1 MFHGKALITM
11 NGNEKMKAA
20 RSIAI
25 ICMTVFSCCTAA
37 RAGDPVDEVRQ
48 TLQDYEQ
55 AWSRH
60 DAHAVADF
68 YFEPAM
74 RVSKGGPVVRATR
87 ADQETF
93 FEGYLRAIVARGFE
107 RSEWESLDARLLD
120 AQTAIASG
128 IAVRHRAD
136 GSVLERV
143 AVTYE
148 LWHTDNG
155 WKIFLSATHAP
166 ETVLQF
172 R

>member
-1 MFHGKALITM
+1 
-11 NGNEKMKAA
+11 MKSIRRGAVFCIAGLAFCTVAWAA
-20 RSIAI
+20 
-25 ICMTVFSCCTAA
+25 
-37 RAGDPVDEVRQ
+37 DPLDEVRQ
-48 TLQDYEQ
+48 TLQAYEQ

-93 FEGYLRAIVARGFE
+93 FDGYLRAIVARGYE
-107 RSEWESLDARLLD
+107 RSEWESLDARLFD
-120 AQTAIASG
+120 PQTALASG
-128 IAVRHRAD
+128 ISVRYRAD

-143 AVTYE
+143 AVTYQ
-148 LWHTDNG
+148 LWNTGKG

>member
-1 MFHGKALITM
+1 MMRIGNTMASGLAAALLC
-11 NGNEKMKAA
+11 A
-20 RSIAI
+20 
-25 ICMTVFSCCTAA
+25 TAA
-37 RAGDPVDEVRQ
+37 AADERDAVKQ
-48 TLQDYEQ
+48 TMEAYEQ

-74 RVSKGGPVVRATR
+74 RVSKGGPVIRATR

-93 FEGYLRAIVARGFE
+93 FEGYLRAIVARGYE

-136 GSVLERV
+136 GSTLERV

-155 WKIFLSATHAP
+155 WRIFLSATHAP
-166 ETVLQF
+166 ETALQF

>member
-1 MFHGKALITM
+1 M
-11 NGNEKMKAA
+11 
-20 RSIAI
+20 RSIRRAALLYI
-25 ICMTVFSCCTAA
+25 AAFAFCTVSRAA
-37 RAGDPVDEVRQ
+37 DPLDEVRQ
-48 TLQDYEQ
+48 TLQAYEQ

-87 ADQETF
+87 VDQETF
-93 FEGYLRAIVARGFE
+93 FDGYLRAIVGRGYE
-107 RSEWESLDARLLD
+107 RSEWESLEARLLD
-120 AQTAIASG
+120 PQTALASG
-128 IAVRHRAD
+128 ISVRYRAD

-143 AVTYE
+143 AVTYQ
-148 LWHTDNG
+148 LWNTGKG

>member
-1 MFHGKALITM
+1 MTSIRRVAFTFI
-11 NGNEKMKAA
+11 AA
-20 RSIAI
+20 FA
-25 ICMTVFSCCTAA
+25 FCCAA
-37 RAGDPVDEVRQ
+37 RAADPLDEVRQ
-48 TLQDYEQ
+48 TLQGYEQ

-93 FEGYLRAIVARGFE
+93 FEGYLRAIVARGYE

-128 IAVRHRAD
+128 IAARYRAD
-136 GSVLERV
+136 GTVLERV
-143 AVTYE
+143 AATYE

-155 WKIFLSATHAP
+155 WKIFLSATHVP